1 MYYILKGEFMGLKLE
16 AYKATELF
24 FENKLEGPNQQ
35 IQVKQRFNTRVNYF
49 EEDKCACIYEV
60 TVTDAEEKLPF
71 KIVVEIVGIFSHSEM
86 SKTDIHIEATRQ
98 LYPYLKST
106 VSLVTTLVGAPP
118 FMLQQHVVAAEDI
131 TSETETLK
139 S

>member
-1 MYYILKGEFMGLKLE
+1 MGLTLE
-16 AYKATELF
+16 AYKAVKLL
-24 FENKLEGPNQQ
+24 FENKLEGPGQQ

-49 EEDKCACIYEV
+49 EEGKCACIYEV
-60 TVTDAEEKLPF
+60 AVTDAEEKLPF
-71 KIVVEIVGIFSHSEM
+71 KIIVEIVGIFSHSDM

-106 VSLVTTLVGAPP
+106 VSMVTTLAGAPP
-118 FMLQQHVVAAEDI
+118 FMLQHHIVKPEDI
-131 TSETETLK
+131 TSEKDTLK

>member
-1 MYYILKGEFMGLKLE
+1 MGLKLE
-16 AYKATELF
+16 AYKATQIL
-24 FENKLEGPNQQ
+24 FENKLEGPDQQ

-49 EEDKCACIYEV
+49 EENKCACIYEV
-60 TVTDAEEKLPF
+60 VVTDVSEKLPF
-71 KIVVEIVGIFSHSEM
+71 KIVVEIAGIFSHNEM

-106 VSLVTTLVGAPP
+106 VSLVTALAGAPP
-118 FMLQQHVVAAEDI
+118 FILQPHAVAAEDI
-131 TSETETLK
+131 HQESETLK

>member
-1 MYYILKGEFMGLKLE
+1 MGLKLE

-49 EEDKCACIYEV
+49 EENKCACIYEV

-86 SKTDIHIEATRQ
+86 SKTDIHIEATHQ

-106 VSLVTTLVGAPP
+106 VSLVTTLAGAPP
-118 FMLQQHVVAAEDI
+118 FMLQQHMVAAEDI